1 MKTLFLS
8 LFLVI
13 LHLQSSAQTVENSIQ
28 NRNSD
33 TIRVMSYNIWN
44 GFDWGKDKERE
55 NLFVEYIA
63 NEDTEILALQEL
75 CGFTDER
82 LSKLAKRWGHDYS
95 ILHKESGYS
104 VGITSK
110 NPIELKEKRTKGY
123 GHGMLHVKTYGYDM
137 IVTHLNP
144 FNYRQRLAEAN
155 NIINYLTEKK
165 LTENTIVMGDLNAH
179 SPFDADFLERYS
191 SDIAKV
197 RKDINSS
204 NGRFDYSVISRF
216 LSYPLIDVCQKY
228 VGEYERETF
237 PTLVFWPKDKT
248 IKDRHIERIDFILL
262 TTDLETSVIDAFIP
276 NRGGVDYLSDHYP
289 VAIELVK

>member
-1 MKTLFLS
+1 MKSLFFA

-13 LHLQSSAQTVENSIQ
+13 LHMNSSAQTILGG
-28 NRNSD
+28 NSD

-63 NEDTEILALQEL
+63 NEGLEVLALQEL

-95 ILHKESGYS
+95 VLHKENGYS

-110 NPIELKEKRTKGY
+110 KTIELKEKRTEGY
-123 GHGMLHVKTYGYDM
+123 GHGMLHVKTYGYNM
-137 IVTHLNP
+137 IITHLNP

-155 NIINYLTEKK
+155 NIINYMTEKN

-179 SPFDADFLERYS
+179 SPFDADFLDRHSAE
-191 SDIAKV
+191 IVKG
-197 RKDINSS
+197 RKDINTS
-204 NGRFDYSVISRF
+204 NDRFDYSVISRF

-228 VGEYERETF
+228 VDISQRETY
-237 PTLVFWPKDKT
+237 PTLVFWPKDKM
-248 IKDRHIERIDFILL
+248 IMDRNIERIDFILV
-262 TTDLETSVIDAFIP
+262 TTDLETSVVDAFIP
-276 NRGGVDYLSDHYP
+276 NRGGIDYLSDHYP
-289 VAIELVK
+289 VVIDLVK